1 MATQSLTL
9 LIDGMNCNH
18 CVQAV
23 TDALADLDGVD
34 VGTVSIGEAQIHF
47 DADDAAHDALFS
59 AIDDAGFDLV
69 SVEAR

>member
-23 TDALADLDGVD
+23 TDALANLDGVAIGD
-34 VGTVSIGEAQIHF
+34 VSIGEAQVQF
-47 DADDAAHDALFS
+47 DDSATDHEALFG

>member
-9 LIDGMNCNH
+9 LIDGMNCTH

-23 TDALADLDGVD
+23 TDTLATLDGVD
-34 VGTVSIGEAQIHF
+34 VGTVSIGEAQIQF
-47 DADDAAHDALFS
+47 DNSTTDHEALFS

>member
-23 TDALADLDGVD
+23 TDALSDLDGVA
-34 VGTVSIGEAQIHF
+34 VGSVTIGEAHVQF
-47 DADDAAHDALFS
+47 DDAETGHDTLFQ

>member
-1 MATQSLTL
+1 MATQPLTL

-34 VGTVSIGEAQIHF
+34 VGTVSIGEAQIQF

>member
-23 TDALADLDGVD
+23 TDALADLDGVAIGD
-34 VGTVSIGEAQIHF
+34 VSIGEAQVQF
-47 DADDAAHDALFS
+47 DNSATDHGALFG